1 MKKTLIL
8 VMGLLM
14 LVFIGGCT
22 DDSTTQ
28 KPGII
33 SAAPA
38 TQPAAQSADS
48 ENIKVEVTPMQS
60 VAAAFYLQMPNL
72 DITFIDFDITNNG
85 SSNVK
90 VLVESE
96 IQGYSE
102 KAVNTVEIGANK
114 TVTVGQTPALKLS
127 AIPAEITNTMI
138 HYKVTTGSGTL
149 IDEQTLPVKI
159 YAKDTMIWAAK
170 EGDDWTDTSAFIAA
184 FVTPHAAEI
193 NDLVRKAAEYEE
205 GRSMTGYQCGEC
217 TPEGWEE
224 YTQEQVKAIYE
235 ALQKDYQITYINS
248 SIAYSNES
256 DSPQRVRLPAESL
269 RSGSANCIDGAVLY
283 ASALENL
290 GMHPYILITPD
301 HAFVG
306 YETKPDDPSSIRF
319 LETTMTGSASF
330 EDATDKGNDEF
341 RAETSNGNI
350 KSGDSQLHSIK
361 SLRDSGIRPMQ

>member
-1 MKKTLIL
+1 MKRTLIF
-8 VMGLLM
+8 VTGLLM
-14 LVFIGGCT
+14 LVFIAGCT
-22 DDSTTQ
+22 ADSATQ
-28 KPGII
+28 KPGVT

-38 TQPAAQSADS
+38 TQPAAQSTNS

-90 VLVESE
+90 IVVESE

-102 KAVNTVEIGANK
+102 KAVNTVEVGANK
-114 TVTVGQTPALKLS
+114 TVTIGQTPALKLS
-127 AIPAEITNTMI
+127 AIPAEITNTMV
-138 HYKVTTGSGTL
+138 HYKVATGSGTL
-149 IDEQTLPVKI
+149 IDEQTIPVRI
-159 YAKDTMIWAAK
+159 YAKDTMIWAMQ
-170 EGDDWTDTSAFIAA
+170 EGEEWTDTSVFIAA
-184 FVTPHAAEI
+184 FVTPHATEI
-193 NDLVRKAAEYEE
+193 NDLVRKAAEYESDK
-205 GRSMTGYQCGEC
+205 SMAGYQCGEC

-235 ALQKDYQITYINS
+235 ALQNDYKITYISS

-283 ASALENL
+283 AAALENL

-306 YETKPDDPSSIRF
+306 YETKPDDPSGIRF

-330 EDATDKGNDEF
+330 ENATDAGNDEF
-341 RAETSNGNI
+341 REETRNGNI
-350 KSGDSQLHSIK
+350 KSGKSQLHSIK